1 MRIAQA
7 VDLAGKWVALSVFA
21 ASLGVRSDAD
31 IQARRKELCALLP
44 ETVAGRSTEKSDTE
58 IGEEEHEE

>member
-31 IQARRKELCALLP
+31 IQARRKELSALLS
-44 ETVAGRSTEKSDTE
+44 EIRAVSSRIIIQRQQNAGDA
-58 IGEEEHEE
+58 

>member
-44 ETVAGRSTEKSDTE
+44 EIRAVSSRIIIQRQQNAGDA
-58 IGEEEHEE
+58 